1 MNHIE
6 KIEKELIVEKFKR
19 KEKLLNVSND
29 YIINMFDE
37 FNKKIQTN
45 IYYNTFVLPDKLMN
59 ELKLENLIKSYGS
72 LFNKL
77 QEVVYELH
85 KTDRM

>member
-6 KIEKELIVEKFKR
+6 NIEKELIVEKFKK
-19 KEKLLNVSND
+19 KEELLNVSND

-37 FNKKIQTN
+37 LNKKRQTN
-45 IYYNTFVLPDKLMN
+45 IYYNTFVLPDKLMQ

-72 LFNKL
+72 LFDKL
-77 QEVVYELH
+77 QEVVDELH